1 MELATIFAAV
11 MLIGHSPVG
20 MPVKCTTYLEL
31 GGAIAQDAP
40 QDESPQNPPSDL
52 AAPKVE
58 DQRKADNQTDNTP
71 AAQKAEEPKPEK
83 PRAAKRN
90 TGRKRRAGSHKSAV
104 PKTVDGEPHKVVVHQ
119 GSVSEPRVQILP
131 GLTEEEASHQRESA
145 EQLLGAADTHLK
157 ELAARTLNLNQQ
169 GLTVQIRQYMDGA
182 RSALKESDFQR
193 AHTLALKAYLLSDDL
208 VKH

>member
-1 MELATIFAAV
+1 MELATIFAAA
-11 MLIGHSPVG
+11 MLIGQSPVG
-20 MPVKCTTYLEL
+20 MPVKCTTCLEL